1 MNVKF
6 TISGKIRGG
15 GDSLKLSLINWGLP
29 LLGGE
34 C

>member
-6 TISGKIRGG
+6 TISGKIRG